1 MSEYREHDFQHNKK
15 HKLVPKGWG
24 YEIWITNNYKYC
36 GKLLKIVKGRKLSW
50 HYHLVKDEVMF
61 CQSGRVK
68 IVFGWD
74 KDINKAE
81 DIILEKGES
90 FHIPRQLIHRIEAFE
105 DSEIFEFSTQHFD
118 EDSYRVEKGD

>member
-1 MSEYREHDFQHNKK
+1 MSEYYEHDFQHNKI

-24 YEIWITNNYKYC
+24 YELWITNNHKYC
-36 GKLLKIVKGRKLSW
+36 GKLLKIIKGKKLSW
-50 HYHLVKDEVMF
+50 HYHTVKDEVMF

-68 IVFGWD
+68 ITYGWS
-74 KDINKAE
+74 KDINLAAV
-81 DIILEKGES
+81 IYLEQGES
-90 FHIPRQLIHRIEAFE
+90 FHIPRDLVHRIEALQ